1 MPQTVEQKKRSKKV
15 SEYLTIPSY
24 VFVGFLTVLILAFI
38 VRLYG
43 AVHINFTASEAAYV
57 MGWDEISL
65 FSPSLLQNLV
75 NQIAIGIPEYSTLAF
90 RLIHVIAGSLIVVLP
105 FFLRNYIG
113 NLASLIFGFFLA
125 IDPFLIANSILITGN
140 TLAILVGCGIVL
152 SLIKGK
158 YHFIPFLLVFMAV
171 SGRGFAHFLLVSL
184 ICIIFIPG
192 AKPVLKSIKGQF
204 SEFEPPPTQWVF
216 HILGLMILALIFF
229 IDKTDLGIFA
239 ADLANFVKGI
249 QGGYQAENL
258 PWLYPVALLFYV
270 PLAIVMAF
278 VSISQKPFSNKGIFF
293 VGWIVASLFL
303 TIINPSHRVIDLVW
317 VTIPLWIIAAKALQK
332 LINELIPVFK
342 ENLVFLLILAVCI
355 GNLYLGLL
363 RMTYKLKFGLPAIDT
378 LSALLS
384 IVVLIIALVIYWAYL
399 KNLKTS
405 LMNLTTILIL
415 FLMLGQIS
423 NASYTAGISG
433 NPETEIF
440 WDGYFSDKS
449 IVNKLIET
457 SIKNQLGTL
466 GGIEIWADRS
476 IRSDV
481 IWDIRTEKL
490 IRQIASE
497 APEKDYP
504 VIIRSSEAPINLTS
518 LYLGQKFIANDYP
531 LWVRSPISSLLQANF
546 WSWVFMRE
554 SRPFHEYN
562 YLWLKTDLN
571 SQ

>member
-204 SEFEPPPTQWVF
+204 SEFGPPPTQWVF

-229 IDKTDLGIFA
+229 IGKTDLGIFA

-378 LSALLS
+378 LIALLS

-554 SRPFHEYN
+554 SQPFHEYN
-562 YLWLKTDLN
+562 YLWLKTDLG
-571 SQ
+571 S